1 MQPCQIGVVVMIE
14 TVVSVNLMVGEVL
27 KIKKNRLAPDFPNGN
42 EKRICLVSGIYGD
55 ELQGQYICYE
65 VIRRIKKEY
74 HNLTGIVDVYPTLNP
89 LGMAAKIREIPGSQ
103 IDMNELFPGSQSG
116 AMGEYAAYN
125 ILQDI
130 LGADFCIDIHAS
142 NLYLHE
148 IPQVRMND
156 DVEDILMPYAK
167 LFNADM
173 IWVHPSTQVRDGSLA
188 YELNKR
194 GVKCFV
200 TESGFAYKINQDY
213 GNQLVDGIFAI
224 MKYMGIWQGDVP
236 EIKNSIIAHDNDII
250 YINSESSGIF
260 IPRVKM
266 FDRVN
271 KGDELGYV
279 VNVITGSVEES
290 IKAPVTGTICALREY
305 PATEEGSLLAR
316 IVVGGESDE

>member
-1 MQPCQIGVVVMIE
+1 MIE

>member
-1 MQPCQIGVVVMIE
+1 MIE

-42 EKRICLVSGIYGD
+42 EKRISRVSGIYGD

>member
-27 KIKKNRLAPDFPNGN
+27 KIKKNHLAPDFPNGN